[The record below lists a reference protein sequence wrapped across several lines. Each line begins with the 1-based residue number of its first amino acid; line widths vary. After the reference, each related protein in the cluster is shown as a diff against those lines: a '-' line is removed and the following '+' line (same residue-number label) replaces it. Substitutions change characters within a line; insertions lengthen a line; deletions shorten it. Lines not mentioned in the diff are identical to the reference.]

1 MNKKLR
7 PVEELLENNRYWAR
21 QHESRDPG
29 YFQRLSGKQEPNYLW
44 IGCSDS
50 RVPANEIIGMHPG
63 ELFVHRNI
71 ANLVFHTD
79 MNCLSVLQYAVEV
92 LEIEHVIICGHY
104 GCGGVRAAMEHRSF
118 GLIDNWISII
128 RYLYQRDQEE
138 LDAMSDQERWDRMCE
153 LNVINQVERLTATN
167 IVQEAWRRGKNLTVH
182 GWVYQIETG
191 LVKDLE
197 VTISNSKQVPYVFRL
212 EKDPN

>member
-1 MNKKLR
+1 MR
-7 PVEELLENNRYWAR
+7 SIEDLLENNRYWSR
-21 QHESRDPG
+21 QHEARDPG
-29 YFQRLSGKQEPNYLW
+29 YFERLSVQQKPYYLW

-79 MNCLSVLQYAVEV
+79 MNCLSVLQYAVDV
-92 LEIEHVIICGHY
+92 LEIKEVIICGHY
-104 GCGGVRAAMEHRSF
+104 GCGGVKAAMEGRTF

-138 LDAMSDQERWDRMCE
+138 LEALDEQARWDRMCE
-153 LNVINQVERLTATN
+153 LNVINQVERLAATN
-167 IVQEAWRRGKNLTVH
+167 TVQQAWKRGQQLTIH
-182 GWVYQIETG
+182 GWVYQIKNG
-191 LVKDLE
+191 LVKDLK
-197 VTISNSKQVPYVFRL
+197 VSISSSKQVPYVFRL
-212 EKDPN
+212 EKD

>member
-1 MNKKLR
+1 MTIR
-7 PVEELLENNRYWAR
+7 SIEDLLENNRYWSR
-21 QHESRDPG
+21 QHEARDPG
-29 YFQRLSGKQEPNYLW
+29 YFERLSVQQKPYYLW

-79 MNCLSVLQYAVEV
+79 MNCLSVLQYAVDV
-92 LEIEHVIICGHY
+92 LEIKEVIICGHY
-104 GCGGVRAAMEHRSF
+104 GCGGVKAAMEGRTF

-138 LDAMSDQERWDRMCE
+138 LEALDEQARWDRMCE
-153 LNVINQVERLTATN
+153 LNVINQVERLAATN
-167 IVQEAWRRGKNLTVH
+167 TVQQAWKRGQQLTIH
-182 GWVYQIETG
+182 GWVYQIKNG

-197 VTISNSKQVPYVFRL
+197 VSISNSKQVPYVFRL
-212 EKDPN
+212 EKD